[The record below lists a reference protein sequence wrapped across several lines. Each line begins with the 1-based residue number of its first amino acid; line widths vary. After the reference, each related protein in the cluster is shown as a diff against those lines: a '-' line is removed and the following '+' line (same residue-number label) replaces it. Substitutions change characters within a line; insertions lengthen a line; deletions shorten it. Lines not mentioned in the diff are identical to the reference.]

1 MKFFNQIWY
10 YVIIFL
16 PGCMVGPN
24 YQRPHVKLPT
34 IYSEQRQ
41 ASSIYNLA
49 HWWTFFNDPCLNNLI
64 EEALKNNFDLA
75 IALEKIIE
83 SRNIYKM
90 IRANLLPEF
99 DIFGAINSPSFT
111 DVSNINATSASS
123 ESSLGEQIFLPTQTS
138 SSLFQIGFDVLWEID
153 IWGKLRRAKN
163 TAYDQFQAQIEA
175 MRDIYIML
183 LSDVAQAYI
192 QARSLQR
199 QVDLMEQQIK
209 IDEKLLILTADR
221 FKSGIASEIPD
232 VQQLAAL
239 DESKNQLLIL
249 KTALKQTLIRIAVLL
264 AKNPEDFSLCSGN
277 HKVPMSSKNLEVGLP
292 SDLLRR
298 RPDIRKAERLLAA
311 ATETVGNAIAEWFPS
326 FSLVSFVGYQIKPM
340 GCCIPSASLTW
351 SLGPSSFWRVL
362 TFGRIAYNIEAK
374 KAEQRQA
381 LIAYAQSVVDALGD
395 VESWLVGYF
404 NAKEQME
411 VLQNKLQATTTQ
423 RDLTQSLFLCGLDN
437 ETDYLNTEKNRI
449 EIEME
454 YVGIQQSFSTNLV
467 SLYKALGGG
476 W

>member
-1 MKFFNQIWY
+1 MKVFNQIWY
-10 YVIIFL
+10 YLIVFL

-24 YQRPHVKLPT
+24 YQRPKIKLPEKYT
-34 IYSEQRQ
+34 ESRA

-49 HWWTFFNDPCLNNLI
+49 NWWTFFNDPCLNDLIKKAIHNNYNLR
-64 EEALKNNFDLA
+64 
-75 IALEKIIE
+75 IALEKIVE

-90 IRANLLPEF
+90 IRANLFPEL
-99 DIFGAINSPSFT
+99 DIFGAINSPSF
-111 DVSNINATSASS
+111 SNVMDINSSSASS
-123 ESSLGEQIFLPTQTS
+123 ASSLSEQIFLPTQTS
-138 SSLFQIGFDVLWEID
+138 SSLFQVGFDVLWEID
-153 IWGKLRRAKN
+153 VWGKLRRARN
-163 TAYDQFQAQIEA
+163 AAYDQFQAQIES

-183 LSDVAQAYI
+183 LADVAQAYI
-192 QARSLQR
+192 QARSLEKQI
-199 QVDLMEQQIK
+199 DLMEQQIK
-209 IDEKLLILTADR
+209 VDEKLLFLAGDR

-232 VQQLAAL
+232 VQQVAAL

-249 KTALKQTLIRIAVLL
+249 KTALKQTIIRIAVLL
-264 AKNPEDFSLCSGN
+264 AENPEDFSLCSGK
-277 HKVPMSSKNLEVGLP
+277 HKVPMSTKNLEVGLP

-374 KAEQRQA
+374 KSEQRQA
-381 LIAYAQSVVDALGD
+381 LLAYAQSVVDALGD

-411 VLQNKLQATTTQ
+411 VLENKLKAATRE
-423 RDLTQSLFLCGLDN
+423 RDLTQSLFLCGLDSEIN
-437 ETDYLNTEKNRI
+437 YLNTEKNRI

-454 YVGIQQSFSTNLV
+454 YIGIQQSFSTNLV